1 MGTFAEVN
9 DMSEQQ
15 KQNVLAYLGYMSQS
29 GETVQ
34 SALGWDAPAAKA
46 RAKSKTKVAATK
58 AK

>member
-15 KQNVLAYLGYMSQS
+15 KQDVLAYLGYMSQS

-34 SALGWDAPAAKA
+34 SALGWDAPATKA
-46 RAKSKTKVAATK
+46 RAKSKTRAAAAK